1 MGGNWAKRRVQRG
14 IGQAAR
20 VAAEAGDERI
30 GPARNLRRRDA
41 ASWPFSALRPYGGRI
56 PSRRHDR
63 DPSRIPPAP
72 RGGGVD
78 KGVHVNATRR
88 SALRCGKPGH
98 WSLGMPC
105 QSAAEMVPKMAL
117 KLPSRRVVETR
128 GQRHPMRPC
137 ELAQVASPRMLHL
150 AVSFRQVRLRREK
163 PDHIKGW

>member
-1 MGGNWAKRRVQRG
+1 LDPLEIFVGEMQRLG
-14 IGQAAR
+14 HVAR
-20 VAAEAGDERI
+20 YAHLGVEYLHVGTTEIPAGSHQLHGEV
-30 GPARNLRRRDA
+30 
-41 ASWPFSALRPYGGRI
+41 
-56 PSRRHDR
+56 
-63 DPSRIPPAP
+63 
-72 RGGGVD
+72 GVD
-78 KGVHVNATRR
+78 KEVHVNATRR